1 MTIYIYRSVPVLA
14 ADNKKEEKVTK
25 AEAATPKKSNTT
37 FAMGQG
43 SVYDY
48 AKCSKWNET
57 LTMKQETQNVENNAQ
72 LMHKITV
79 FHLLLHYFYRL
90 NYVKDIHHNVYNL
103 LILFLMVIWLLEK

>member
-14 ADNKKEEKVTK
+14 AEEKKQKKETK
-25 AEAATPKKSNTT
+25 TEAAIPKKSDKIYS
-37 FAMGQG
+37 MGEG

-79 FHLLLHYFYRL
+79 FYF
-90 NYVKDIHHNVYNL
+90 
-103 LILFLMVIWLLEK
+103 